1 MNIEIINSMSKMKI
15 IPKNNNLLLVSSN
28 NNLLIVL
35 FPVRDSLIIFLLKFI
50 SVKLEKI
57 ALNLL
62 QFKFLLKLNKNCF

>member
-35 FPVRDSLIIFLLKFI
+35 FPVRDSFNNIFI
-50 SVKLEKI
+50 KI
-57 ALNLL
+57 YI
-62 QFKFLLKLNKNCF
+62 C

>member
-35 FPVRDSLIIFLLKFI
+35 FPVRDSLIFLLKFI
-50 SVKLEKI
+50 SVKLEK
-57 ALNLL
+57 LH
-62 QFKFLLKLNKNCF
+62 